1 MYNFNIII
9 ENDRKELENMLTD
22 DSVYLLLLK
31 YDNQKMP
38 SYTLIAKE
46 LGCTRQTI
54 SKKVKNLIDQGLIQL
69 GNDKIIKVK
78 KIEEEVIITE
88 AENDDNEII
97 LKEYV
102 IYGIVSEGKLKYVGS
117 TGCLKQRIYQHTSI
131 RPFLTRNNFIILKI
145 VSRKER
151 YSKERELIK
160 ALSPEWN
167 IMSKEKE

>member
-1 MYNFNIII
+1 
-9 ENDRKELENMLTD
+9 MLTD

-38 SYTLIAKE
+38 SYTFIAKE
-46 LGCTRQTI
+46 LGCTRQTV
-54 SKKVKNLIDQGLIQL
+54 SKKVKNLIDQGLIKL
-69 GNDKIIKVK
+69 SDDKIIKVK

-88 AENDDNEII
+88 AENDNSEII

-117 TGCLKQRIYQHTSI
+117 TGCFKQRIYQHTSI